1 VAHPGGAAEGFTAR
15 GYHAALLA
23 PRLEPPA
30 LLVSGGISQG
40 RSIWALEALDLA
52 TFHAQREAQAFAMHW
67 TANGLCYGI
76 RHSELHALDEGRW
89 VFVNGSRQ
97 WLDPLLARW
106 PAATVVHIGAAPD
119 VLAQRLSA
127 RGRESAQEVAAR
139 LARHVPLTL
148 PAGSICIDNSGTL
161 QEAVAALRQALDR
174 RRTPTEITPCA
185 S

>member
-1 VAHPGGAAEGFTAR
+1 MTGEKLPW
-15 GYHAALLA
+15 
-23 PRLEPPA
+23 
-30 LLVSGGISQG
+30 G
-40 RSIWALEALDLA
+40 R
-52 TFHAQREAQAFAMHW
+52 
-67 TANGLCYGI
+67 
-76 RHSELHALDEGRW
+76 ELK
-89 VFVNGSRQ
+89 
-97 WLDPLLARW
+97 LDPLLARW

-127 RGRESAQEVAAR
+127 RGRESAGEVAAR
-139 LARHVPLTL
+139 LARYVPLAL